1 MEFIYCSLIGY
12 LIGTIRPSYII
23 AKVKGLDIR
32 KKGSGNAGASNVLIL
47 FGKMLGAVCAILD
60 IAKAYLSILLTET
73 LFPEFTHVFAV
84 TGCACIIGH
93 IFPFYMKFKGGKG
106 LACLGGVILKFDT
119 RIFLIMLGVEMLVA
133 LITDYICFVPIT
145 ASVAFSIMYGVITEN
160 SLGSTVLWI
169 STVAIL
175 LKHVENIHRIKK
187 GTEAHLS
194 YLWKPKAELE
204 RLKESTGAA
213 STIFKDH
220 FNLDDDE

>member
-1 MEFIYCSLIGY
+1 MNFIYCSLIGY
-12 LIGTIRPSYII
+12 FIGTISPSYII
-23 AKVKGLDIR
+23 AKIKGMDIK

-47 FGKMLGAVCAILD
+47 FGKMLGVICAVLD
-60 IAKAYLSILLTET
+60 IAKAYLSILLAEH
-73 LFPEFTHVFAV
+73 LFPDFIHAFAV

-106 LACLGGVILKFDT
+106 LACLGGVILKFDAK
-119 RIFLIMLGVEMLVA
+119 IFFIILGVEMLIA

-145 ASVAFSIMYGVITEN
+145 ASVAFSIMYGVITNN
-160 SLGSTVLWI
+160 SLGSTILWI

-194 YLWKPKAELE
+194 YLWKPAAELE

-213 STIFKDH
+213 PTVFNDH